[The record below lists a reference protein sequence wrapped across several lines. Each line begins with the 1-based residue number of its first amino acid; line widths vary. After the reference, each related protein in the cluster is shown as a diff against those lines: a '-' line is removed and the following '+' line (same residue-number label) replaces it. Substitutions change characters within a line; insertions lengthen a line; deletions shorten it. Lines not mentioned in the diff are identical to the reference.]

1 MERLTS
7 RTNNNAVHMETPSLK
22 EVVFKL
28 CEYEDTGLEPEEV
41 SKLKADYDRLND
53 FEQSQCAK
61 LLKNNSELEEKVK
74 HLTAL
79 TSRTL
84 PI

>member
-53 FEQSQCAK
+53 FEQS
-61 LLKNNSELEEKVK
+61 
-74 HLTAL
+74 
-79 TSRTL
+79 
-84 PI
+84 